1 MAFPTHLHVSH
12 HRDDHGRQEAPVT
25 PGLWKLLVAAAA
37 ILVGLA
43 GAVEVFAEKEKGLA
57 FQTPFGHTDHPTS
70 L

>member
-1 MAFPTHLHVSH
+1 LM
-12 HRDDHGRQEAPVT
+12 
-25 PGLWKLLVAAAA
+25 
-37 ILVGLA
+37 GLA